1 MVFYITLNIYVM
13 EQKDELNA
21 ALNTEFYNISGIEGL
36 CCVLGLNFPESSTP
50 YQKAFLTL
58 AHLMASCRDYV
69 LKGIEVPPVVNTQVK
84 LLADIVYDGKEQQR

>member
-13 EQKDELNA
+13 IQNDEKLD
-21 ALNTEFYNISGIEGL
+21 ALNTEFDNISGIEGL
-36 CCVLGLNFPESSTP
+36 CCVLGLNFPETSTP

-69 LKGIEVPPVVNTQVK
+69 LKGIEVPAVVNTQVK
-84 LLADIVYDGKEQQR
+84 LLADIVYDGKDAQR